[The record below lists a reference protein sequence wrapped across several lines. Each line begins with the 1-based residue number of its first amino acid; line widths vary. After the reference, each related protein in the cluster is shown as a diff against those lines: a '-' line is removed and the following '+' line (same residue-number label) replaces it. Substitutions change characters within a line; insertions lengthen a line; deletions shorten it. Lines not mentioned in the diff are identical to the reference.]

1 MTMKHLLLALAAV
14 ALCACA
20 MPQGAAKGGN
30 PWAGLGAKR
39 TMAAQQPAA
48 PSYVD
53 EVIDVVTEPPGAR
66 ILVNEAPVGTSPLRY
81 SVRRL
86 WRGQPGYMALDTVKV
101 EALPTA
107 AGQCVQTGI
116 YGQGATK
123 VPAPV
128 SFNMTSCAPA
138 QK

>member
-1 MTMKHLLLALAAV
+1 MKHLCLVLAV
-14 ALCACA
+14 APLFACA
-20 MPQGAAKGGN
+20 MPEGAMKGGN
-30 PWAGLGAKR
+30 PWAGFGAKR
-39 TMAAQQPAA
+39 TPAAQQPAA
-48 PSYVD
+48 PAYID
-53 EVIDVVTEPPGAR
+53 EVIEVVTEPPGAR

-81 SVRRL
+81 TVRRL

-101 EALPTA
+101 EALPTT
-107 AGQCVQTGI
+107 AGQCVQSGI

-128 SFNMTSCAPA
+128 NFNMTNCAPA

>member
-1 MTMKHLLLALAAV
+1 MKHFPLVLSLA
-14 ALCACA
+14 ALCACVMPEGA
-20 MPQGAAKGGN
+20 MKGGN
-30 PWAGLGAKR
+30 PWAAFGAKR
-39 TMAAQQPAA
+39 TVAPQQPAA
-48 PSYVD
+48 PDYID
-53 EVIDVVTEPPGAR
+53 EVIEVVTEPPGAR

-81 SVRRL
+81 TVRRL

-107 AGQCVQTGI
+107 AGQCVQSGI

-123 VPAPV
+123 VPALV